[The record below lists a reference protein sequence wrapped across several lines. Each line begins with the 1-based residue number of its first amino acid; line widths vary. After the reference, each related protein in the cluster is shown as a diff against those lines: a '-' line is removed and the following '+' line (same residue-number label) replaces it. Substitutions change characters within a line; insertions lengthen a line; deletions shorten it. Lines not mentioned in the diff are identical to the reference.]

1 MLPPVAVAVLPRV
14 TTYLDQL
21 PGRIDAFPD
30 AEVKY
35 SVVATWLEGQDAA
48 ALVDCLPTEVHALLE
63 REFPVT
69 QWISEVHATTIYLGL
84 RERFFS
90 SDDAFVAD
98 ALERNRTL
106 LNKPMYRILMRLLSR
121 DRAAKGA
128 SLTYSQMH
136 RGTAL
141 VVDSSDGQWE
151 VNIEHPAHLVPPLL
165 GRCYATAMRAAL
177 EAKGYENVYCKPILF
192 EPERTQLHVRFK

>member
-1 MLPPVAVAVLPRV
+1 MAVDVLPRV
-14 TTYLDQL
+14 TAYLDQL
-21 PGRIDAFPD
+21 PGRIDAFPE

-48 ALVDCLPTEVHALLE
+48 TLVDCLPTEVHPLLQ

-69 QWISEVHATTIYLGL
+69 QWISEVHATTIYFGL

-121 DRAAKGA
+121 NRAAKGA
-128 SLTYSQMH
+128 SVAYSQMH
-136 RGTAL
+136 RGTEL
-141 VVDSSDGQWE
+141 SVVSTDGHWE
-151 VNIEHPAHLVPPLL
+151 VSIVHPPHLVPPLL
-165 GRCYATAMRAAL
+165 GRCYATALRAAL
-177 EAKGYENVYCKPILF
+177 EVKGYKNVYCKPVSF
-192 EPERTQLHVRFK
+192 EPECTRLNVRFE

>member
-1 MLPPVAVAVLPRV
+1 MFLAVAVLPRV
-14 TTYLDQL
+14 TAYLDQL

-35 SVVATWLEGQDAA
+35 SVVATWLEGHDAE
-48 ALVDCLPTEVHALLE
+48 ALVDCLPVAVHPLLQ

-98 ALERNRTL
+98 ALERNHAL
-106 LNKPMYRILMRLLSR
+106 LSKPMYRILLRLLTRS
-121 DRAAKGA
+121 RAAKGA
-128 SLTYSQMH
+128 SVAYSQMH
-136 RGTAL
+136 RGTELIVAAREDHWA
-141 VVDSSDGQWE
+141 VD
-151 VNIEHPAHLVPPLL
+151 IEHPPHLVPPIL

-177 EAKGYENVYCKPILF
+177 EVKGFHRVYCKPMAF
-192 EPERTQLHVRFK
+192 EPERTHIQVRFE

>member
-1 MLPPVAVAVLPRV
+1 MAVAVLPRV
-14 TTYLDQL
+14 TAYLDQL
-21 PGRIDAFPD
+21 PGRVDAFPD

-35 SVVATWLEGQDAA
+35 SVVATWLDGHDASE
-48 ALVDCLPTEVHALLE
+48 LVDCLPIAVHPLLQ

-98 ALERNRTL
+98 ALERNHAL

-121 DRAAKGA
+121 SRAAKGA
-128 SLTYSQMH
+128 SLAYSQMH
-136 RGTAL
+136 RGTEL
-141 VVDSSDGQWE
+141 IVVAGDNHWE
-151 VNIEHPAHLVPPLL
+151 VNLEHPPHLVPPLL

-177 EAKGYENVYCKPILF
+177 EVKGYHKVHCEPLAF
-192 EPERTQLHVRFK
+192 EAERTLIHVRFE

>member
-1 MLPPVAVAVLPRV
+1 MAVAVLPRV
-14 TTYLDQL
+14 TAYLDQL
-21 PGRIDAFPD
+21 PGRIDAFPE

-35 SVVATWLEGQDAA
+35 SVVATWLKGQDAA
-48 ALVDCLPTEVHALLE
+48 GLVDCLPTEVHPLLE

-69 QWISEVHATTIYLGL
+69 QWISEVHATTIYFGL

-121 DRAAKGA
+121 SRAAKGA
-128 SLTYSQMH
+128 SVAYSQMH
-136 RGTAL
+136 RGTEL
-141 VVDSSDGQWE
+141 SVVSNDGHWE
-151 VNIEHPAHLVPPLL
+151 VSIVHPPHLVPPLL
-165 GRCYATAMRAAL
+165 GRCYATALRAAL
-177 EAKGYENVYCKPILF
+177 EVKGYQNVYCKPISF
-192 EPERTQLHVRFK
+192 EPECTQLSVQFD

>member
-1 MLPPVAVAVLPRV
+1 MAVDVLPRV
-14 TTYLDQL
+14 TAYLDQL
-21 PGRIDAFPD
+21 PGRIDAFPE

-48 ALVDCLPTEVHALLE
+48 ALVDCLPTEVHPLLE

-84 RERFFS
+84 RERFFT

-98 ALERNRTL
+98 ALGRNRTL

-121 DRAAKGA
+121 NRAAKGA
-128 SLTYSQMH
+128 SVAYSQMH
-136 RGTAL
+136 RGTEL
-141 VVDSSDGQWE
+141 SVVSNDAHWE
-151 VNIEHPAHLVPPLL
+151 VSIVHPPHWGPPLL
-165 GRCYATAMRAAL
+165 GRCYATALRAAL
-177 EAKGYENVYCKPILF
+177 EVKGYQDVYCKPVSF
-192 EPERTQLHVRFK
+192 EPECTQLSVQFD